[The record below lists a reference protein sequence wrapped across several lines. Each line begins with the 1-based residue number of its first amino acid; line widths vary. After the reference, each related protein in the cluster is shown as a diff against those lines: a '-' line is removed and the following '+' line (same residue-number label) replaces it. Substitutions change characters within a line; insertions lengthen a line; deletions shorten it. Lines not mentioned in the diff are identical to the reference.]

1 MIADIIWYI
10 LGGLGLAALVA
21 ARIYEVEE
29 QRRDSRPPKDKDD
42 NTRS

>member
-10 LGGLGLAALVA
+10 LGGLGLAVLVA

-29 QRRDSRPPKDKDD
+29 QRRNDRPPKDKDD